1 MDKKDKKFTRESL
14 LKSKRFSYVQKD
26 FLKAILTADSYTIA
40 EAEREIAKKLGGKT
54 NGRRNMDKSE

>member
-1 MDKKDKKFTRESL
+1 MDKKIKKFTRESL

-40 EAEREIAKKLGGKT
+40 EAEKEIAKKLGGKT